1 MEGLRLALADGV
13 QNSTDTKI
21 NTLNN
26 RMLLNNAQMNIYC
39 PGKQETDKQMCDS
52 LKARNTAITN
62 ELKTLEVQ

>member
-39 PGKQETDKQMCDS
+39 SGKQETDRQCATRSK
-52 LKARNTAITN
+52 RNIAITN